1 MLFTMTNLHFYTK
14 LPVNMFGKMLRRI
27 YTAMLT
33 ACTSETEHQRG
44 ETTLHVAVYMMVG
57 KCIDMIQELQYLTII
72 LQESDNRLIQTRQ
85 LLIRL
90 VSARV
95 MGTSAVEDITS
106 TIARR
111 ILWNALTERK
121 TIHSYHQRSLTII
134 FRIGGRSVLRMRT
147 IDIVVGSLIA
157 VCTTQRHTLY
167 HLELWQFGQSS
178 QHIHH
183 IRIREYLVT
192 HLQKIAQI
200 LDSWRNTVDE
210 MLLAFEIAAES
221 VGAQNL

>member
-1 MLFTMTNLHFYTK
+1 MLFTMTNMHFYTK

-90 VSARV
+90 VSTRV
-95 MGTSAVEDITS
+95 MGTSAVEDVTS

-134 FRIGGRSVLRMRT
+134 FRIGFLMLYSRRRNAILCTMWRSCLKASR
-147 IDIVVGSLIA
+147 S
-157 VCTTQRHTLY
+157 
-167 HLELWQFGQSS
+167 
-178 QHIHH
+178 
-183 IRIREYLVT
+183 
-192 HLQKIAQI
+192 
-200 LDSWRNTVDE
+200 
-210 MLLAFEIAAES
+210 
-221 VGAQNL
+221 

>member
-1 MLFTMTNLHFYTK
+1 MRANLLTFCEIAKFARYFLLFCRQNLFNMLFTMTNLHFYTK

-57 KCIDMIQELQYLTII
+57 KCINMIQELQYLTII

-111 ILWNALTERK
+111 ILWNALTE
-121 TIHSYHQRSLTII
+121 
-134 FRIGGRSVLRMRT
+134 GG
-147 IDIVVGSLIA
+147 A
-157 VCTTQRHTLY
+157 VTRVWKSFFNL
-167 HLELWQFGQSS
+167 S
-178 QHIHH
+178 
-183 IRIREYLVT
+183 
-192 HLQKIAQI
+192 
-200 LDSWRNTVDE
+200 NT
-210 MLLAFEIAAES
+210 
-221 VGAQNL
+221 